1 MIIEWGRPPRGRASG
16 LGKLA
21 ILTMSGV
28 VALSACS
35 LGPAP
40 TPYPTPVP
48 TPSLAEASVT
58 AQQYLAAWRAGNFE
72 RMWGLLSP
80 VDQVRYGHDRFVGL
94 HRQFATLA
102 RVTGLETISG
112 DPQPAALPPEPRLP
126 APQATASANAS
137 ASGAASPSAAA
148 TASGAASP
156 AGTPSASGT
165 ASGAPSSADS
175 PVAAGPVPGIAVPV
189 SLVFATDLL
198 GEVRLQRTLTLG
210 QGGAGWQVHW
220 SPEMLFPELG
230 SDGTLSLTRQSS
242 PRGRIASRNGTVFAM
257 TRKDGMRVY
266 PQESLAGQT
275 IGYVTKVTAEDLK
288 SLAAKGYRA
297 GDWVG
302 RSGLER
308 GAEALLRGTPGF
320 TLTAKRP
327 GEDPVTVS
335 KTTMTPGA
343 TLTISLQP
351 DLQRAAEAAM
361 SRYPRVGN
369 ATVDPRSGEVW
380 VLASLPAF
388 DPNAMT
394 LGTTLRGIPL
404 ARASQEQIT
413 NKAVL
418 GAYPAG
424 SSFKP
429 FTLGAALQT
438 RTVTPATQMLC
449 PGTWTYSG
457 FTFKNWMM
465 ESLGGLRPWVDTMAL
480 SCNTTYMPLSVMVYE
495 RNKTALTDLQ
505 ASFGFGKPT
514 GIEFVSE
521 SPGVLPDAAY
531 FKTHTRW
538 TGKYSPYGPFDQI
551 QLAIGQGSFL
561 GTPLQLA
568 MAYAAWGNR
577 GTLWRPRLVLKAT
590 LPDGQVVY
598 QSKPSVHGKIP
609 LSRSAMD
616 FVVTTLRA
624 VVTSPL
630 GTATRAFAGFPIAA
644 AGKSGTAETGGP
656 DPDAWFPAFAPMN
669 GPTIAVA
676 TVVVTVPLGTGG
688 DFAAP
693 ITRRVMEAYFFR

>member
-1 MIIEWGRPPRGRASG
+1 MSG
-16 LGKLA
+16 LGVSACAARRSRFPALA
-21 ILTMSGV
+21 ALALSGLLV
-28 VALSACS
+28 LSACS
-35 LGPAP
+35 FGPEP

-48 TPSLAEASVT
+48 TPQAAAASNSAE
-58 AQQYLAAWRAGNFE
+58 QYLADWKASNFE
-72 RMWGLLSP
+72 AMWDLLAP
-80 VDQVRYGHDRFVGL
+80 TDQVRFGHDRFVSL
-94 HRQFATLA
+94 HRQFASL
-102 RVTGLETISG
+102 VGVNGLTASAG
-112 DPQPAALPPEPRLP
+112 TPQLAALPPEARLRLP
-126 APQATASANAS
+126 VSTSSPSAEASAGAS
-137 ASGAASPSAAA
+137 PSTTPSAAA
-148 TASGAASP
+148 SASAASGGQSVPDDAV
-156 AGTPSASGT
+156 T
-165 ASGAPSSADS
+165 
-175 PVAAGPVPGIAVPV
+175 VGPVQAMAVPV
-189 SLVFATDLL
+189 DLTFSTDLL
-198 GEVRLQRTLTLG
+198 GEVSLQRSLMLG
-210 QGGAGWQVHW
+210 QGAAGWRVRW
-220 SPEMLFPELG
+220 SPELLFPNLG
-230 SDGTLSLTRQSS
+230 DDGTLALTRQTS
-242 PRGRIASRNGTVFAM
+242 PRGRIVARDGTVFAM
-257 TRKDGMRVY
+257 TRPDGMRVY
-266 PQESLAGQT
+266 PQESLAGQA
-275 IGYVTKVTAEDLK
+275 IGYVTKVAAEDLK
-288 SLAAKGYRA
+288 TLAAKGYRA
-297 GDWVG
+297 GDWIG

-320 TLTAKRP
+320 TLIAKRP
-327 GEDPVTVS
+327 GKPPVTVYQAPV
-335 KTTMTPGA
+335 TPGA

-369 ATVDPRSGEVW
+369 ATVDPHSGEVW
-380 VLASLPAF
+380 VLASLPAL

-404 ARASQEQIT
+404 AQPNQEQIT
-413 NKAVL
+413 DKAVL

-438 RTVTPATQMLC
+438 GTVTTSTQMLC

-457 FTFKNWMM
+457 FRFKNWME
-465 ESLGGLRPWVDTMAL
+465 ESLFGLRPWVDTMAL
-480 SCNTTYMPLSVMVYE
+480 SCNTTYMPLSVLVYQ

-514 GIEFVSE
+514 GIQFLAE
-521 SPGVLPDAAY
+521 SPGILPDAAY
-531 FKTHTRW
+531 FQTHQRW
-538 TGKYSPYGPFDQI
+538 NGKISPYGPFDQI

-568 MAYAAWGNR
+568 TAFAAWGNR
-577 GTLWRPRLVLKAT
+577 GTLWQPRIVLKAT
-590 LPDGQVVY
+590 LPSGQVVY
-598 QSKPSVHGKIP
+598 QSKPTITRKIP
-609 LSRSAMD
+609 LTKPVMD

>member
-1 MIIEWGRPPRGRASG
+1 MTSQRGRSASG
-16 LGKLA
+16 SGSRPKALA
-21 ILTMSGV
+21 ILGLAAIVTLG
-28 VALSACS
+28 ACS

-40 TPYPTPVP
+40 TLYPTPVP
-48 TPSLAEASVT
+48 TPAAAAASVT
-58 AQQYLAAWRAGNFE
+58 AHKYLAAWKAGNFAA
-72 RMWGLLSP
+72 MWDLLAPLDRARFSL
-80 VDQVRYGHDRFVGL
+80 DRFTSL
-94 HRQFATLA
+94 HRQFATLVG
-102 RVTGLETISG
+102 VTSLETISG
-112 DPQPAALPPEPRLP
+112 DPQPGVLPPQRRLAAP
-126 APQATASANAS
+126 ATTASPAANGTATPSAPAS
-137 ASGAASPSAAA
+137 SAAA
-148 TASGAASP
+148 TS
-156 AGTPSASGT
+156 
-165 ASGAPSSADS
+165 SGAPSGSDAS
-175 PVAAGPVPGIAVPV
+175 VTAGPVQAMVVPV
-189 SLVFATDLL
+189 NLTFATDLV
-198 GEVRLQRTLTLG
+198 GEVTLPRSLLLG
-210 QGGAGWQVHW
+210 QGASGWQVRW
-220 SPEMLFPELG
+220 SPELLFPELG
-230 SDGTLSLTRQSS
+230 DEGTLALTRQIS
-242 PRGRIASRNGTVFAM
+242 PRGRIVSRNGTVFAM
-257 TRKDGMRVY
+257 TRPDGMRVY
-266 PQESLAGQT
+266 PQESLAGQA
-275 IGYVTKVTAEDLK
+275 IGYVSKVTADDLK
-288 SLAAKGYRA
+288 TLAAKGYRA
-297 GDWVG
+297 GDWIG

-320 TLTAKRP
+320 TLIAKRP
-327 GEDPVTVS
+327 GKPPATVYQ
-335 KTTMTPGA
+335 TPMTPGA
-343 TLTISLQP
+343 TLTISVQP

-394 LGTTLRGIPL
+394 LGTTLRGFPL
-404 ARASQEQIT
+404 ARANQEQIT
-413 NKAVL
+413 DKAVL

-438 RTVTPATQMLC
+438 RTVTDATRMLC

-457 FTFKNWMM
+457 FTFKNWM
-465 ESLGGLRPWVDTMAL
+465 EETLGGYRPWVDTMAL
-480 SCNTTYMPLSVMVYE
+480 SCNTTYMPLSILVYQ

-505 ASFGFGKPT
+505 SSFGFGKPT
-514 GIEFVSE
+514 GIEFLAE
-521 SPGVLPDAAY
+521 NPGILPDAAY
-531 FKTHTRW
+531 FQTHPRW
-538 TGKYSPYGPFDQI
+538 NGKISPYGPFDQI

-568 MAYAAWGNR
+568 LAYAAWGNR
-577 GTLWRPRLVLKAT
+577 GTLWQPRIVLKAT
-590 LPDGQVVY
+590 LPDGRIVY
-598 QSKPSVHGKIP
+598 QSKPTVRRKIP
-609 LSRSAMD
+609 LSRPVMD

-669 GPTIAVA
+669 SPSIAVA

>member
-1 MIIEWGRPPRGRASG
+1 MSERRRSGAPPGAGGAGRLLVVAIVG
-16 LGKLA
+16 
-21 ILTMSGV
+21 ILTI
-28 VALSACS
+28 SACS
-35 LGPAP
+35 FGPAP

-48 TPSLAEASVT
+48 TPSEAEASVT
-58 AQQYLAAWRAGNFE
+58 AQQYLAAWKAGNFE
-72 RMWGLLSP
+72 RMWELLAP
-80 VDQVRYGHDRFVGL
+80 VDQDRYGHDRFVGL
-94 HRQFATLA
+94 HRQFSTLVH
-102 RVTGLETISG
+102 VTGLEVSSG
-112 DPQPAALPPEPRLP
+112 TPQPAALPPEARP
-126 APQATASANAS
+126 AAPSPSSS
-137 ASGAASPSAAA
+137 ASTSPSATA
-148 TASGAASP
+148 TPS
-156 AGTPSASGT
+156 TQPSASKG
-165 ASGAPSSADS
+165 SI
-175 PVAAGPVPGIAVPV
+175 AAGPVAGIGVPV
-189 SLVFATDLL
+189 SLDFSTDLL
-198 GEVRLQRTLTLG
+198 GQMTLYRTLLLG
-210 QGGAGWQVHW
+210 QGGSGWSVRW
-220 SPEMLFPELG
+220 SPELLFPELG
-230 SDGTLSLTRQSS
+230 SDGSLKLTRQIST
-242 PRGRIASRNGTVFAM
+242 RGRIVSRNGTVFAM
-257 TRKDGMRVY
+257 TRGDGMRVY
-266 PQESLAGQT
+266 PQETLAGQA
-275 IGYVTKVTAEDLK
+275 IGYVSKVTADDLK
-288 SLAAKGYRA
+288 TLAAKGYQA

-320 TLTAKRP
+320 TLLAARP
-327 GEDPVTVS
+327 GGEHAVVFETP
-335 KTTMTPGA
+335 MTPGA
-343 TLTISLQP
+343 SLTISLQP

-394 LGTTLRGIPL
+394 LGRTMSGVPL
-404 ARASQEQIT
+404 AHPSQEQIID
-413 NKAVL
+413 KAVL

-438 RTVTPATQMLC
+438 RTVTAETTMLC

-457 FTFKNWMM
+457 FTFKNWMQ
-465 ESLGGLRPWVDTMAL
+465 ESLAGYRPWVDTMAL
-480 SCNTTYMPLSVMVYE
+480 SCNTTYMPLSILVYQ

-505 ASFGFGKPT
+505 AAFGFGQGT
-514 GIEFVSE
+514 GIQFLSE

-531 FKTHTRW
+531 FKTHRRW
-538 TGKYSPYGPFDQI
+538 DGKYSSYGPFDQI
-551 QLAIGQGSFL
+551 QMAIGQGSFL

-568 MAYAAWGNR
+568 TAYAAWGNR
-577 GTLWRPRLVLKAT
+577 GTLWQPRIVLKAT
-590 LPDGQVVY
+590 LPDGKVVY
-598 QSKPSVHGKIP
+598 QSKATVHHKIP
-609 LSRSAMD
+609 LSRAAMD

-669 GPTIAVA
+669 GPTIASA

-693 ITRRVMEAYFFR
+693 ITRRVMEAFFFR

>member
-1 MIIEWGRPPRGRASG
+1 MTSRRAGPALTRRSPSAALTIAALSG
-16 LGKLA
+16 L
-21 ILTMSGV
+21 

-35 LGPAP
+35 FGLQA

-48 TPSLAEASVT
+48 TPQAAAASNTAER
-58 AQQYLAAWRAGNFE
+58 YLAAWRASDFE
-72 RMWGLLSP
+72 SMWDLLAP
-80 VDQVRYGHDRFVGL
+80 ADQIRFGHERFVSL
-94 HRQFATLA
+94 HQQFSSLIG
-102 RVTGLETISG
+102 VTGLGVTAGTPEV
-112 DPQPAALPPEPRLP
+112 AALPPEARLKRP
-126 APQATASANAS
+126 VAS
-137 ASGAASPSAAA
+137 
-148 TASGAASP
+148 T
-156 AGTPSASGT
+156 TPSASAT
-165 ASGAPSSADS
+165 PSPSGPSVPEDA
-175 PVAAGPVPGIAVPV
+175 VTVGPVQGIAVPV
-189 SLVFATDLL
+189 DLTFSTDLL
-198 GEVRLQRTLTLG
+198 GDLSLKRSLTLG
-210 QGGAGWQVHW
+210 QGAAGWQIRW
-220 SPEMLFPELG
+220 SPQLLFPELG
-230 SDGTLSLTRQSS
+230 DDGTLALTRQTSI
-242 PRGRIASRNGTVFAM
+242 RGRIVARDGTVFAM
-257 TRKDGMRVY
+257 TRADGMRIY
-266 PQESLAGQT
+266 PQESLAGQA
-275 IGYVTKVTAEDLK
+275 IGYVSKVTADDLK
-288 SLAAKGYRA
+288 TLAAKGYRA

-308 GAEALLRGTPGF
+308 GAEDLLRGSPGF
-320 TLTAKRP
+320 TLIAKRP
-327 GEDPVTVS
+327 GKQPVTVFQ
-335 KTTMTPGA
+335 KPVTPGA

-351 DLQRAAEAAM
+351 DLQRTAEAAM

-394 LGTTLRGIPL
+394 LGTTLRAVPL
-404 ARASQEQIT
+404 SPPNQEQIT
-413 NKAVL
+413 DKAVL

-438 RTVTPATQMLC
+438 RTVTTATTMLC
-449 PGTWTYSG
+449 PGTWTFEG
-457 FTFKNWMM
+457 FTFQNWMR
-465 ESLGGLRPWVDTMAL
+465 ESLGGYQPWVNTMAL
-480 SCNTTYMPLSVMVYE
+480 SCNTTYMPLSVLVYN

-505 ASFGFGKPT
+505 ASFGFGQPT
-514 GIEFVSE
+514 GIQFLAE
-521 SPGVLPDAAY
+521 SPGILPDAAY
-531 FKTHTRW
+531 FETHERW
-538 TGKYSPYGPFDQI
+538 NGKISPYGPFDQI

-568 MAYAAWGNR
+568 TAYAAWGNR
-577 GTLWRPRLVLKAT
+577 GTLWQPRIVLKAT
-590 LPDGQVVY
+590 QPDGKVVY
-598 QSKPSVHGKIP
+598 QSKPIVTRKIP
-609 LSRSAMD
+609 LAKSVMD

-669 GPTIAVA
+669 SPTIAVA

>member
-1 MIIEWGRPPRGRASG
+1 MRQIRHRRANGPSRSAALASFALGG
-16 LGKLA
+16 LLA
-21 ILTMSGV
+21 I
-28 VALSACS
+28 SACS
-35 LGPAP
+35 FGPEP

-48 TPSLAEASVT
+48 TPKAAAANLIAE
-58 AQQYLAAWRAGNFE
+58 QYLADWKAGDFE
-72 RMWGLLSP
+72 AMWGLVAP
-80 VDQVRYGHDRFVGL
+80 TDQLRFGHDRFVNL
-94 HRQFATLA
+94 NRQFSSLVG
-102 RVTGLETISG
+102 VTGLVASTG
-112 DPQPAALPPEPRLP
+112 APLLAALPPEARLRGASP
-126 APQATASANAS
+126 ATTPSVGATASA
-137 ASGAASPSAAA
+137 GA
-148 TASGAASP
+148 TATAGATALPSGSLGLSVPDDAV
-156 AGTPSASGT
+156 T
-165 ASGAPSSADS
+165 
-175 PVAAGPVPGIAVPV
+175 AGPVQAMSVPV
-189 SLVFATDLL
+189 DLTFATDLL
-198 GEVRLQRTLTLG
+198 GQVNLQRSLLLG
-210 QGGAGWQVHW
+210 QGAGGWQVRW
-220 SPEMLFPELG
+220 SPELLFPQLG
-230 SDGTLSLTRQSS
+230 DDGTLSLTRQTS
-242 PRGRIASRNGTVFAM
+242 PRGRIVARDGTVFAM
-257 TRKDGMRVY
+257 TRADGMRVY
-266 PQESLAGQT
+266 PQESLAGQA
-275 IGYVTKVTAEDLK
+275 IGYVTKVTADDLK
-288 SLAAKGYRA
+288 TLAAKGYRA

-320 TLTAKRP
+320 TLIAKRP
-327 GEDPVTVS
+327 GQQPVTVYQS
-335 KTTMTPGA
+335 PLVPGA
-343 TLTISLQP
+343 NLTISLQP

-369 ATVDPRSGEVW
+369 AAVDPRSGEVW

-388 DPNAMT
+388 DPNAET
-394 LGTTLRGIPL
+394 LGHTLSGIPL
-404 ARASQEQIT
+404 AQADDEQIID
-413 NKAVL
+413 KAVL

-438 RTVTPATQMLC
+438 KTVTTGTTMLC

-457 FTFKNWMM
+457 FTFQNWMK
-465 ESLGGLRPWVDTMAL
+465 ESLGGYRTWIDTMAL
-480 SCNTTYMPLSVMVYE
+480 SCNTTYMPLSVMVYA

-514 GIEFVSE
+514 GIPFLAEN
-521 SPGVLPDAAY
+521 PGILPDAAY
-531 FKTHTRW
+531 FQTHKRW
-538 TGKYSPYGPFDQI
+538 DGKIHPYGPFDQI

-577 GTLWRPRLVLKAT
+577 GTLWQPRIVLKAT
-590 LPDGQVVY
+590 LPDGKVVY
-598 QSKPSVHGKIP
+598 QSKPTITRKIP
-609 LSRSAMD
+609 LSKPVMD

-656 DPDAWFPAFAPMN
+656 DPDAWFPGFAPMN
-669 GPTIAVA
+669 GPTISVA